1 MKIAIKRVQSQACLG
16 IAERE
21 QFGAKLN
28 KKTYTKPLME
38 VIAIQ
43 QQQLLSGS
51 GNGEKIIPGKPQPP
65 GGAMSPELDGF
76 DWDD

>member
-51 GNGEKIIPGKPQPP
+51 GEKIIPGEPQPP
-65 GGAMSPELDGF
+65 GSALSPALDDF

>member
-38 VIAIQ
+38 VVTIQ

-51 GNGEKIIPGKPQPP
+51 GNGEKIIPGEPKDP
-65 GGAMSPELDGF
+65 GGAMSPALDDF

>member
-1 MKIAIKRVQSQACLG
+1 MRIAIKRVQSQACLG

-51 GNGEKIIPGKPQPP
+51 GNGEKIIPGEPQPP
-65 GGAMSPELDGF
+65 GGALSPALDDF

>member
-28 KKTYTKPLME
+28 NKTYTKPLME
-38 VIAIQ
+38 VVTIQ

-51 GNGEKIIPGKPQPP
+51 GNGEKIIPGDPKDP
-65 GGAMSPELDGF
+65 GSALSPALDDF